1 MARALIAIALCLAA
15 TSATAGSRWHCDSVA
30 PRHLAACQEYAAR
43 YIAYREAVEQRK
55 QEYADRKKMR
65 EDARAK
71 RRGFDQTNKSLVSG
85 NVN

>member
-15 TSATAGSRWHCDSVA
+15 TAATAGSRWHCDSVA
-30 PRHLAACQEYAAR
+30 PRHLAACQAYAAR

-71 RRGFDQTNKSLVSG
+71 RRESDKTNKS
-85 NVN
+85 VNSEKVN

>member
-15 TSATAGSRWHCDSVA
+15 TSATAGSRWHCGDVA

-43 YIAYREAVEQRK
+43 YIAFREAVEQRK
-55 QEYADRKKMR
+55 QEYADRKTMR

-71 RRGFDQTNKSLVSG
+71 RRESDKTNKSVESG
-85 NVN
+85 NVK

>member
-71 RRGFDQTNKSLVSG
+71 RRGFDQTNKS
-85 NVN
+85 VNSEKVN

>member
-30 PRHLAACQEYAAR
+30 PRHLAACQAYAAR

-55 QEYADRKKMR
+55 QEYADRKKLR
-65 EDARAK
+65 EAARTK
-71 RRGFDQTNKSLVSG
+71 RRVTNAADNSVEPGKPK
-85 NVN
+85 